1 MKSIKKWMLLIVL
14 MMMSL
19 KSFSQNVTDSTKIQL
34 RKPIARLV
42 IKDLIKG
49 DGAKQEL
56 ILFGSKIKLLE
67 QKVFLKDS
75 VILNLNSKIYNF
87 NSILDTKDNQLSLS
101 QELSKKLQ
109 NDLKKQKLKK
119 FSNTSRFSSFRS
131 LSRYLFTDATYSS
144 PCL

>member
-1 MKSIKKWMLLIVL
+1 
-14 MMMSL
+14 MMSL
-19 KSFSQNVTDSTKIQL
+19 ISFSQTATDSTKIQL
-34 RKPIARLV
+34 TKPIVKLV

-56 ILFGSKIKLLE
+56 VLFGSKIKLLE

-87 NSILDTKDNQLSLS
+87 NSILDTKGNQLSLS

-109 NDLKKQKLKK
+109 NDLKKQKLKNK
-119 FSNTSRFSSFRS
+119 LTVGAGVVAIIVTA
-131 LSRYLFTDATYSS
+131 LLVK
-144 PCL
+144 